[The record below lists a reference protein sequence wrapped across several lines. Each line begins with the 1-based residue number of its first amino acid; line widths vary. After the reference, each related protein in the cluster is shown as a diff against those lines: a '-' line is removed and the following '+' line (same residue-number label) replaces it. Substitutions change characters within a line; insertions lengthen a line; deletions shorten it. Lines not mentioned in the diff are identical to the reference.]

1 MKKIAMP
8 ILGLIALVIIIVLSS
23 AFYVIDEREQVVIT
37 RFGKPVKSLT
47 QKTGLHIKSPFVEE
61 VNYFPKL
68 LLEWDGKPEQI
79 PTKDKRYIWVDT
91 TARWKIVD
99 PLRFFR
105 SVVNEGEAQ
114 SRLDNIIEAATR
126 DYITDY
132 SLIEVVRDTNREMIS
147 TEKEIQLTHKEII
160 KKIQFGRNKVTR
172 GILDQAS
179 KVVSEYGIE
188 LVDIR
193 IKRIN
198 YVAEVQR
205 KVFDR
210 MISERRRIAEKYRSE
225 GKGKRSEIEGEKEK
239 ELKGITSEA
248 YKKAQEIIGK
258 ADAEATKIYASA
270 FNKDP
275 DFYSFT
281 QTLDTYKDT
290 IDENSWL
297 IMSTDSDYFKYLKGY

>member
-1 MKKIAMP
+1 MKRILAP
-8 ILGLIALVIIIVLSS
+8 ILGLIAVGLIIVLSS
-23 AFYVIDEREQVVIT
+23 AFYNIDERENVVIT
-37 RFGKPVKSLT
+37 RFGKPVRSMI
-47 QKTGLHIKSPFVEE
+47 QKPGLHIKTPFVED
-61 VNYFPKL
+61 VNRFSDQ
-68 LLEWDGKPEQI
+68 LLEWDGNPEQI
-79 PTKDKRYIWVDT
+79 PTKDKKYILVDT

-99 PLRFFR
+99 PLKFFR

-147 TEKEIQLTHKEII
+147 TEKEIQLTHVETIEKI
-160 KKIQFGRNKVTR
+160 KFGRNKITR
-172 GILDQAS
+172 GILSQAS
-179 KVVSEYGIE
+179 KIVSEYGID

-198 YVAEVQR
+198 YIKNVQR

-210 MISERRRIAEKYRSE
+210 MISERKRIAEKYRSE

-239 ELKGITSEA
+239 ELKRITSEA
-248 YKKAQEIIGK
+248 YKNAQEVIGK
-258 ADAEATKIYASA
+258 ADAEATNIYASA

-275 DFYSFT
+275 DFYSFL

>member
-1 MKKIAMP
+1 MKRILAP
-8 ILGLIALVIIIVLSS
+8 ILGLIALGLIIVLSS
-23 AFYVIDEREQVVIT
+23 AFYNIDERENVVIT
-37 RFGKPVKSLT
+37 RFGKPVRSLI
-47 QKTGLHIKSPFVEE
+47 KEPGLHFKTPFVED
-61 VNYFPKL
+61 VNRFSDQ
-68 LLEWDGKPEQI
+68 LLEWDGNPEQI
-79 PTKDKRYIWVDT
+79 PTKDKKYILVDT

-99 PLRFFR
+99 PLKFFR

-147 TEKEIQLTHKEII
+147 TEKEIQLTHVETIEKI
-160 KKIQFGRNKVTR
+160 KFGRNKITR
-172 GILDQAS
+172 GILSQAS
-179 KVVSEYGIE
+179 KIVSEYGID

-198 YVAEVQR
+198 YIKNVQR

-210 MISERRRIAEKYRSE
+210 MISERKRIAEKYRSE

-239 ELKGITSEA
+239 ELKRITSEA
-248 YKKAQEIIGK
+248 YKNAQEVIGK
-258 ADAEATKIYASA
+258 ADAEATNIYASA

-275 DFYSFT
+275 DFYSFL